1 MADDPEQHE
10 PPEAAEPPDP
20 RTTVVLLAIL
30 VEGGLIV
37 LAWAA
42 GWLTGS
48 LPLETFF
55 WSLSDAALGVAATL
69 PMLAVFF
76 ACLRWPVGP
85 LRKIKALTDEVVR
98 PLLAPCTLLDLAG
111 IAVLA
116 GLGEEM
122 LFRGVLQAS
131 FVRWTGRLWL
141 GLALASVLFGVLHAV
156 TLTYAAFA
164 TVMGAYLGW
173 LWQRSE
179 NLLTV
184 AVAHALYDF
193 VALVVIL
200 RGGPA
205 AGPADQPSNSSTL

>member
-1 MADDPEQHE
+1 MADDPEPRQ
-10 PPEAAEPPDP
+10 PPEEPDP
-20 RTTVVLLAIL
+20 RTTVVMLAVV
-30 VEGGLIV
+30 VEGGLIL
-37 LAWAA
+37 LAWLA
-42 GWLTGS
+42 GWLAGS

-85 LRKIKALTDEVVR
+85 LRKIKALTDEIVR

-156 TLTYAAFA
+156 TLSYAVFA

-205 AGPADQPSNSSTL
+205 DQPNNSSTL